1 MVLKFDR
8 QEIGEGDITNAFPEK
23 ISGKEWIKYSIS
35 VWDDCKTKEE
45 SLYKHPASFPVNL
58 VHKQNLKK

>member
-8 QEIGEGDITNAFPEK
+8 QEIGEDDITNAFPEK

-35 VWDDCKTKEE
+35 VWDDYKTKEE